1 MATNEPHPT
10 PKRGEIWRINFDPTE
25 GSEIDKIRPAVVISS
40 DAIGV
45 LPVRLVVPLTG
56 WKSWYEGQVW
66 HVRLRPTEQNGLSK
80 DSAADAL
87 QTRSVAT
94 SRFVHHMGRVSTTE
108 LENITTAVAVVIEY
122 E

>member
-1 MATNEPHPT
+1 MTTNDNT
-10 PKRGEIWRINFDPTE
+10 PNPRRGEVWRVNFDPTE
-25 GSEIDKIRPAVVISS
+25 GSEIDKTRPAIVISS

-45 LPVRLVVPLTG
+45 LPVRLVVPVTG
-56 WKSWYEGQVW
+56 WKSWYEGQTW
-66 HVRLRPTEQNGLSK
+66 HVRLRPTKQNGLSK

-94 SRFVHHMGRVSTTE
+94 SRFIHRMGRVSTTE
-108 LENITTAVAVVIEY
+108 LENIVTALAVVIEY